1 MEKRKAL
8 PHLKTPD
15 EMADNLDRRGK
26 PVHAELL
33 YNIYCRNCHQTDGNG
48 DGSRFPPLAGSEWVN
63 SDKTVLINVVL
74 NGMTGAIQVKGQNYN
89 DTMPAHASFLTDK
102 EISEIL
108 TYVRRSWGNKSG
120 PVSEK
125 EVMEVRKLMS
135 KK

>member
-1 MEKRKAL
+1 
-8 PHLKTPD
+8 
-15 EMADNLDRRGK
+15 MADNLDRIGK

-33 YNIYCRNCHQTDGNG
+33 YNIYCRNCHQNDGNG

-74 NGMTGAIQVKGQNYN
+74 NGLTGAITVKGQNYN
-89 DTMPAHASFLTDK
+89 EAMPAHASFLTDK

-120 PVSEK
+120 PISEK
-125 EVMEVRKLMS
+125 EVADVRKLMS
-135 KK
+135 RK